1 MVIGYRWN
9 NDSRFFMGVI
19 DEVRIY
25 DYALT
30 PEALE
35 ALYKADGGQ

>member
-9 NDSRFFMGVI
+9 NESRFFMGAI

-30 PEALE
+30 AEDVE
-35 ALYKADGGQ
+35 ALYKAEGGE